1 MNVYDFDN
9 TIYDGDST
17 AGFYKFCLKRHKKII
32 LLSPCLL
39 CSFVKYYVFKIGS
52 KTQFKESMYKFLRY
66 CDIDKDVKD
75 FWEQNIHNFKDFYLK
90 QKAYDDV
97 IISASPEFLLK
108 PLEKEFGFT
117 IIASVVDKHT
127 GKYTGVNCYYD
138 EKVRRF
144 HELYPSGQIDNF
156 YSDHYSDEP
165 LAKISKKA
173 FIVDGD
179 KIIKWDFNVHHK
191 PRL

>member
-52 KTQFKESMYKFLRY
+52 KTQLKESMYRFLRY

-97 IISASPEFLLK
+97 IISASPRFLLEPICNHLDIK
-108 PLEKEFGFT
+108 TL
-117 IIASVVDKHT
+117 IASEVDCKN
-127 GKYTGVNCYYD
+127 GKYTGVNCHGE

-144 HELYPSGQIDNF
+144 YSVFDSETKVNEF
-156 YSDHYSDEP
+156 YSDSYSDEP
-165 LAKISKKA
+165 MAKIAKKA
-173 FIVDGD
+173 FMVKKD
-179 KIIKWDFNVHHK
+179 KINNWQFKQNK
-191 PRL
+191 